1 MRVAIY
7 ARVSTRQHG
16 QDVNTQLLALRAWAK
31 QKKATIVGE
40 YADRGWSGAKERR
53 PELDRLMRDARRRQ
67 FDAVLVARFDRF
79 ARSVKHLI
87 IALDE
92 FNALGIDFISLS
104 ENVDTSTPMGR
115 MVFHVLA
122 AVAELERAL
131 IKERVQM
138 GIARARKEGKHLGRP
153 RKKVDEDE
161 IARQV
166 RSGLSIQAVARQW
179 GIARSTVRAIR
190 QRTRTEV
197 RRGAHRRQK

>member
-16 QDVNTQLLALRAWAK
+16 QDVNTQLLALRDWAK
-31 QKKATIVGE
+31 HKKAKIVSE

-53 PELDRLMRDARRRQ
+53 PELDRLMKDARRRQ

-87 IALDE
+87 LALDE
-92 FNALGIDFISLS
+92 FNGLGIDFISLS

-122 AVAELERAL
+122 AVAELERSL
-131 IKERVQM
+131 IKERVQL
-138 GIARARKEGKHLGRP
+138 GVDRARKQGKRLGRP
-153 RKKVDEDE
+153 RKKNIDEQE

-166 RSGLSIQAVARQW
+166 RSESIKAVARQW
-179 GIARSTVRAIR
+179 GIARSTVRAICH
-190 QRTRTEV
+190 RTATEV
-197 RRGAHRRQK
+197 RRRPHRGQK